1 MDKTGKV
8 YRITAIIFM
17 GMTAAMNVLGG
28 AGTSCA
34 AFSNNVGYRLAFKE
48 LLDYRWLYQGLV
60 ITTVLIGIAGIWI
73 TIKLVQGGP
82 QVYRNVLIIL
92 IIGVA
97 LSSIHYFASMSLRGK
112 AAPANVKFYINVFT
126 LLLFLFYLYPGI
138 KERVD
143 FSAPITKTEKT
154 ASAGAAAF
162 IVGVITLTVFSWAG
176 PTHTFFGENW
186 VYVFYWPLIVSG
198 GSLTL
203 GGMGALLWAA
213 KQISQLEF
221 VSRPLNLVKGING

>member
-1 MDKTGKV
+1 MDKTGKAF
-8 YRITAIIFM
+8 RITALIFM

-48 LLDYRWLYQGLV
+48 LQDFRWLYQGLV
-60 ITTVLIGIAGIWI
+60 ITTIIIGIAGIWA

-82 QVYRNVLIIL
+82 SVYRNTLIIL

-97 LSSIHYFASMSLRGK
+97 LSGIHYFASMSLRGK
-112 AAPANVKFYINVFT
+112 AAPAIKFYINVFT
-126 LLLFLFYLYPGI
+126 LLLFLLYLIPWI
-138 KERVD
+138 KARVD
-143 FSAPITKTEKT
+143 FSTPITKIEKT

-162 IVGVITLTVFSWAG
+162 IAGVITLTVFSWAG

-198 GSLTL
+198 GCLTV
-203 GGMGALLWAA
+203 GGMGALLRAA
-213 KQISQLEF
+213 RQISHFE
-221 VSRPLNLVKGING
+221 SARKPLNLAKEVNG

>member
-1 MDKTGKV
+1 MDKTGKA

-60 ITTVLIGIAGIWI
+60 VTTILIGIAGVWA
-73 TIKLVQGGP
+73 TVKLVQGGP
-82 QVYRNVLIIL
+82 NVYRNVLIIL
-92 IIGVA
+92 VIGVV
-97 LSSIHYFASMSLRGK
+97 LSGIQYYASMSLRGK
-112 AAPANVKFYINVFT
+112 AAPANVKFYINAFT
-126 LLLFLFYLYPGI
+126 FLLFLLFLVPGI
-138 KERVD
+138 KEKVD
-143 FSAPITKTEKT
+143 FSTPISKAEKA

-162 IVGVITLTVFSWAG
+162 ITGIITLTVFTWAG

-186 VYVFYWPLIVSG
+186 VYVFYWPIIVSG
-198 GSLTL
+198 GVLTI
-203 GGMGALLWAA
+203 GGMGALIWAA
-213 KQISQLEF
+213 RQIIRLDS
-221 VSRPLNLVKGING
+221 VSRQFHLLEEVSG